1 MPVVEL
7 KCVCVCARVH
17 VYMNVRCLKPCC
29 NKPPCNPPSPSL
41 PVLYMCTQSAMYS
54 SWFNTECCGTLTCF
68 RVTPTRVSFGAMS
81 DVWGDVRRFATR
93 CWELL
98 GDPNLV
104 PCVAYGVKR
113 RTRWGKPRKHF
124 GELLRHNR
132 EKLRGRAERYDQK
145 WTRFVIGFFRG

>member
-1 MPVVEL
+1 MFSRHAHPRVV
-7 KCVCVCARVH
+7 C
-17 VYMNVRCLKPCC
+17 
-29 NKPPCNPPSPSL
+29 
-41 PVLYMCTQSAMYS
+41 
-54 SWFNTECCGTLTCF
+54 
-68 RVTPTRVSFGAMS
+68 
-81 DVWGDVRRFATR
+81 GDVRRFATR

-145 WTRFVIGFFRG
+145 WTRFVIGFFRGSVVCQNVCRYTLNHVTRWAIDKSVT